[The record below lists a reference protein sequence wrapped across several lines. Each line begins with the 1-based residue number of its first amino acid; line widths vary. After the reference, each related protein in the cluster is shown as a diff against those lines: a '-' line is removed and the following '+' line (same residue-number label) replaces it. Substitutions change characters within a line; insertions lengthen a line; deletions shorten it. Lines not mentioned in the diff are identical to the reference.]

1 MTEIEQLIAN
11 NAELEKRIGMLEDI
25 AAIRRIHFSYG
36 YYIDYNR
43 PEETAALFA
52 KDVCVVF
59 LSGEYVGYEGVMRL
73 YGTWFQNLFTK
84 GVRGPIEGFL
94 LDHFQLQDVVTIAPD
109 GKTAKGRFRG
119 ILAGGWHDDV
129 LDTKPNEVPQQFWES
144 GIYENDYVKE
154 DGVWKIQRLNYMMQW
169 QADYEAG
176 WAKTTAHLQP
186 AMACYPEN
194 PIGPDRILENAE
206 YRPTWPHRQEIKMS
220 FAHPVLGQQFVV
232 EEFTKLMTKGPAA

>member
-1 MTEIEQLIAN
+1 MSEVESRLA
-11 NAELEKRIGMLEDI
+11 ALEAKVTQLEDI
-25 AAIRRIHFSYG
+25 NAIRRLQWAYG

-43 PEETAALFA
+43 PEETAGLFA
-52 KDVCVVF
+52 KDGCVVF

-73 YGTWFQNLFTK
+73 YGTWFQNLFTT
-84 GVRGPIEGFL
+84 GQRGPIHGFL
-94 LDHFQLQDVVTIAPD
+94 LDHFQLQDVITVSDD
-109 GKTAKGRFRG
+109 GLTAKGRFRG

-129 LDTKPNEVPQQFWES
+129 IGTKPDVVPQQFWES

-169 QADYEAG
+169 QGDYEAG

-186 AMACYPEN
+186 AMEAYPAN

-206 YRPTWPHRQEIKMS
+206 YRATWPHRQEVSMS
-220 FAHPVLGQQFVV
+220 FAHPVLGQKFVV
-232 EEFTKLMTKGPAA
+232 EEFTKLMTKGPVS